1 MEWKLFYST
10 FFAVFLAEM
19 GDKTQLA
26 TLALAGSGGS
36 RWVVF
41 AGSALALV
49 ATSAI
54 AVIVGATLY
63 RYLSPIW
70 IKRAAGTLF
79 LVLGVMLLLSRPEK
93 TPPEQPEPPP
103 ASQPDHGE

>member
-26 TLALAGSGGS
+26 TLALASTGGS

-54 AVIVGATLY
+54 AVLVGATLY
-63 RYLSPIW
+63 RYVSPIW

-79 LVLGVMLLLSRPEK
+79 LVLGVLLLLSRPEQS
-93 TPPEQPEPPP
+93 PPGQPDPP
-103 ASQPDHGE
+103 AAAADRSE